1 MSINRYKPY
10 IIVLPED
17 RANEEITN
25 GFILAPNINNRAI
38 KVERPAKGWLKVVE
52 KFTTQLVPEM
62 RQFTDSFVVLL
73 MDFDQHEDR
82 LTFVTSQIPEELKD
96 RVFVLGVL
104 SEPENL
110 KRNINKTFEEIGD
123 SLAKDCPDNKN
134 ELWRHDLLRHNET
147 ELDRI
152 VSSVQPFLFRV

>member
-1 MSINRYKPY
+1 
-10 IIVLPED
+10 
-17 RANEEITN
+17 
-25 GFILAPNINNRAI
+25 
-38 KVERPAKGWLKVVE
+38 
-52 KFTTQLVPEM
+52 M

-73 MDFDQHEDR
+73 MDFDQREDR
-82 LTFVTSQIPEELKD
+82 LTLVTSQIPEDLKD
-96 RVFVLGVL
+96 RVFALGVL

-152 VSSVQPFLFRV
+152 VSSVQLFLFRA

>member
-25 GFILAPNINNRAI
+25 GFILAPNVNNRAI

-73 MDFDQHEDR
+73 MDFDQREDR
-82 LTFVTSQIPEELKD
+82 LTLVTSQIPEDLKD
-96 RVFVLGVL
+96 RVFALGVL

-123 SLAKDCPDNKN
+123 PLAKDCPDNKN

-152 VSSVQPFLFRV
+152 Y

>member
-1 MSINRYKPY
+1 
-10 IIVLPED
+10 VLPED

-25 GFILAPNINNRAI
+25 GFILAPNINDRAI
-38 KVERPAKGWLKVVE
+38 KVERPAKGWRKVVE

-62 RQFTDSFVVLL
+62 RQFTESFVVLL
-73 MDFDQHEDR
+73 MDFDQREDR
-82 LTFVTSQIPEELKD
+82 LARVKSQIPEDLQD

-110 KRNINKTFEEIGD
+110 KKNINKTFEEIGD

-134 ELWRHDLLRHNET
+134 ELWSHDLLRHNKT

-152 VSSVQPFLFRV
+152 VSSVRPFLFRV

>member
-1 MSINRYKPY
+1 MRKRSSFLFGRYRSE
-10 IIVLPED
+10 IIGLICRIGKRNQELIQVNF
-17 RANEEITN
+17 RC
-25 GFILAPNINNRAI
+25 R
-38 KVERPAKGWLKVVE
+38 AKGWLKVVE

-73 MDFDQHEDR
+73 MDFDQREDR
-82 LTFVTSQIPEELKD
+82 LTLVTSQIPEDLKD

-152 VSSVQPFLFRV
+152 VSSVQLFLFRA